1 MIVSVL
7 CEIVLGTIR
16 LEDLSKD
23 RPFFYFFCPIFLVFK
38 IFLKKSSK
46 IKLFTFLNSLGK
58 RFMYCSY
65 LLWLFF
71 FSRVFQ
77 FNELRQELVFN
88 WCRYLYTRIH
98 LGLSLLEKIIWSQSR
113 QRRGMYCGDV
123 IKYKGFFSNFNR
135 RFSKTGIFISLWYTQ
150 WDHFMYII
158 N

>member
-1 MIVSVL
+1 M
-7 CEIVLGTIR
+7 GTSR
-16 LEDLSKD
+16 LENLSKD
-23 RPFFYFFCPIFLVFK
+23 RAFYFFCPIFLVFD
-38 IFLKKSSK
+38 IFLKKLSK

-88 WCRYLYTRIH
+88 WCRYLYTRSH

-123 IKYKGFFSNFNR
+123 IKYKGFYP
-135 RFSKTGIFISLWYTQ
+135 SLIDVFQRLASSSVY
-150 WDHFMYII
+150 YIPNDIILCILLI